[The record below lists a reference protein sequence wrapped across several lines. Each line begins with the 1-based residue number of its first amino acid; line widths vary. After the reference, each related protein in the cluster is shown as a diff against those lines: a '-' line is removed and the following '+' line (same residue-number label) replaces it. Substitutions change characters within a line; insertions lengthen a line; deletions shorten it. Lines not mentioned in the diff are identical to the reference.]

1 MSGSSHNPSTHHAK
15 RHANRVHFDR
25 AGDKH
30 LPRRRYRSPS
40 PKPLSRRNVQAQ
52 INKGLKYIEKLSKSF
67 IIQWL
72 VRKKWTSH
80 TSSQLQRFSVE
91 QLRHLFRDKL
101 LEHGTIQ
108 DMQKIEDN
116 VLGTYIQS
124 YKKQSEQALQKQ
136 QERKKLLEWAST
148 AFKVGTT
155 VYIFDERYSV
165 SQKRFVFIPI
175 RAQIIKTS
183 RGFRHI
189 TVRIMECRPWYE
201 AGGWFVFND
210 QTMQFNFDR
219 TTMKW
224 LREGMTAEVCRSY
237 DEQGKL
243 VYFKL
248 PHTRQYL
255 ITNISSPPSS

>member
-1 MSGSSHNPSTHHAK
+1 MSGSSNRK
-15 RHANRVHFDR
+15 NRVHFDR
-25 AGDKH
+25 SDRHRSSNHPTDIRKKVTQGFKYVDK
-30 LPRRRYRSPS
+30 
-40 PKPLSRRNVQAQ
+40 AT
-52 INKGLKYIEKLSKSF
+52 KSF

-72 VRKKWTSH
+72 TKKKWTSH
-80 TSSQLQRFSVE
+80 TSTQLQRYSIE
-91 QLRHLFRDKL
+91 QLRQLFKDKL

-116 VLGTYIQS
+116 VLGTYIQTH
-124 YKKQSEQALQKQ
+124 KKQSEQALQKQ
-136 QERKKLLEWAST
+136 QERKQLLEWASR
-148 AFKVGTT
+148 AFRVGSI

-175 RAQIIKTS
+175 RAQVIKAS

-210 QTMQFNFDR
+210 QTMQFHFDR

-237 DEQGKL
+237 DDQGKL
-243 VYFKL
+243 VYFRL

-255 ITNISSPPSS
+255 ITNIRS